1 MRTGIA
7 VGLVVLLTACVA
19 GAAGAAKVAKTTAP
33 AKVAQEPAEK
43 VLTTKGKLAKVDSV
57 LGNVY
62 VRQDGRVIKLQADP
76 ALCYSLAKKA
86 NKTVVV
92 KYVKGGDGSLTVRDI
107 HVQK

>member
-1 MRTGIA
+1 MKTGIT
-7 VGLVVLLTACVA
+7 VGLVVLLVASVA
-19 GAAGAAKVAKTTAP
+19 GVASAAKVAKTAAP

-43 VLTTKGKLAKVDSV
+43 VLSTKGKLAKVDSV

-62 VRQDGRVIKLQADP
+62 VRQDGRVVKFQADP
-76 ALCYSLAKKA
+76 SLCYSLTKKT

-92 KYVKGGDGSLTVRDI
+92 KYVKSGDGSLTVKNI